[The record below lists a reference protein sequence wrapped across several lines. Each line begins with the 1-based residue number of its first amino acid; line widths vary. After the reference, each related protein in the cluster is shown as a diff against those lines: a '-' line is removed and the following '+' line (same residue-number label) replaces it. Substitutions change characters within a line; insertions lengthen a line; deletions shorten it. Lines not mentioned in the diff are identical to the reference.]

1 MDLERF
7 SRQTVLIWR
16 YSVGLL
22 IDMLRKI
29 TAGDR
34 FVRGG
39 ACRLAWPLAWDTA
52 GQESV
57 AVMTEPFPD
66 TSGKH
71 AELVLLQ
78 NIGILCIGFLKRAR
92 QNKEVSY
99 LCSTYRVLFN
109 GTRYVRCSHSIL

>member
-52 GQESV
+52 GQEREFYALAFSNV
-57 AVMTEPFPD
+57 LDKIKKSHTSAVHIEFSSMELVMSGVPTAFYNTEPLVMQPPGEA
-66 TSGKH
+66 SG
-71 AELVLLQ
+71 VRD
-78 NIGILCIGFLKRAR
+78 RA
-92 QNKEVSY
+92 N
-99 LCSTYRVLFN
+99 
-109 GTRYVRCSHSIL
+109 